1 MTLFDGDVGDEDEV
15 LDFLTSEAMLTI
27 PDKIEEVNQHALATI
42 VAQVLQ
48 QELILLNVLDKIS
61 KHLFPLE
68 ERNKHSKQFPRKIFF
83 SLQEMFVTALFLDD
97 GEESAEVLH
106 EMEKIDDEADVFKI
120 RWLANMLHDENR
132 MHFSD
137 RRFDVR
143 IASRSFPLFFR
154 SL

>member
-1 MTLFDGDVGDEDEV
+1 M
-15 LDFLTSEAMLTI
+15 
-27 PDKIEEVNQHALATI
+27 
-42 VAQVLQ
+42 
-48 QELILLNVLDKIS
+48 
-61 KHLFPLE
+61 
-68 ERNKHSKQFPRKIFF
+68 
-83 SLQEMFVTALFLDD
+83 TALFLDD